1 MSKLLKYGQ
10 FLENANPYMK
20 GLSTVL
26 KGVSF
31 FTNRSA
37 ERKRLEKLGKAYNA
51 DLDTF
56 TNEVIPEQVA
66 RYSQQADFYRQQGDL
81 ATTMIYDRAIQGLD
95 QGGQTNT
102 SYGGANVVR
111 NRAKSLMDMQ
121 LQSKA
126 AQSQQANVKT
136 QQALG
141 DALNSVQMQIDAV
154 GTEYAKQGLTVDEYN
169 INTDLKYV

>member
-31 FTNRSA
+31 FSNRAA

-81 ATTMIYDRAIQGLD
+81 ATSMIYDRAIQGLD

-102 SYGGANVVR
+102 SYGGANVAR

-126 AQSQQANVKT
+126 AQAQQANVKT

-154 GTEYAKQGLTVDEYN
+154 GDEYAKQGLTVDEYN

>member
-10 FLENANPYMK
+10 FLENVNPALK
-20 GLSTVL
+20 TASTVL

-31 FTNRSA
+31 FANRMS
-37 ERKRLEKLGKAYNA
+37 EKRRLARLGKQYDE
-51 DLDTF
+51 DLSMF
-56 TNEVIPEQVA
+56 TDEIIPEQVA
-66 RYSQQADFYRQQGDL
+66 RYSQQADYYQQQGDL
-81 ATTMIYDRAIQGLD
+81 ATKMIYDRAIGALD

-102 SYGGANVVR
+102 SYGGADIAR
-111 NRAKSLMDMQ
+111 NKAKSLMDMQ

-126 AQSQQANVKT
+126 AQTQQANVKT

-141 DALNSVQMQIDAV
+141 DALNTVQMQIDAT
-154 GTEYAKQGLTVDEYN
+154 GAEYAKQGLSVDEYN

>member
-10 FLENANPYMK
+10 FLENANPYVK
-20 GLSTVL
+20 GASTIL
-26 KGVSF
+26 RGISF
-31 FTNRSA
+31 FKNRSA
-37 ERKRLEKLGKAYNA
+37 ERRRLRKLGEDYNA
-51 DLDTF
+51 DLGTF
-56 TNEVIPEQVA
+56 TNEVIPETVE
-66 RYSQQADFYRQQGDL
+66 RYAQQSEYYRNQGDL
-81 ATTMIYDRAIQGLD
+81 ATSMIYDRAIQGLD

-102 SYGGANVVR
+102 SYGGANVAR

-121 LQSKA
+121 LQSRA
-126 AQSQQANVKT
+126 AQAQQANVKT

-154 GTEYAKQGLTVDEYN
+154 GDEYAKQGLTVDEYN